1 MWYLLNKIESN
12 AENEIRAVIQV
23 PAASL
28 WFDGHFPGE
37 PVLPGLAQIGIVF
50 DVIKKASEG
59 ELRVLN
65 VSRVRFKRIVRPED
79 RLEVI
84 ATPLK
89 KEADAYTFQIQ
100 IQGDQVSSGV
110 VRLKRKTSANER
122 SAGDG
127 IAGQPSQSPAMP
139 EPL

>member
-1 MWYLLNKIESN
+1 MNNCWILDKKPVIMWYLLNEIESN
-12 AENEIRAVIQV
+12 TENEIRAVVEI
-23 PAASL
+23 PAASP

-37 PVLPGLAQIGIVF
+37 PVLPGLAQIGMVF

-59 ELRVLN
+59 ELRVLS

-110 VRLKRKTSANER
+110 VRLKRKN
-122 SAGDG
+122 
-127 IAGQPSQSPAMP
+127 
-139 EPL
+139 LNK

>member
-1 MWYLLNKIESN
+1 MNNRWSLDKKSVIMWYLLNKIESN
-12 AENEIRAVIQV
+12 TENEIRAVIQV
-23 PAASL
+23 PAASP

-37 PVLPGLAQIGIVF
+37 PILPGLAQIGIVF

-59 ELRVLN
+59 ELRVLS

-84 ATPLK
+84 VTPLK

-100 IQGDQVSSGV
+100 IQGAQVSSGV
-110 VRLKRKTSANER
+110 VRLKRKNLSK
-122 SAGDG
+122 
-127 IAGQPSQSPAMP
+127 
-139 EPL
+139 

>member
-1 MWYLLNKIESN
+1 MNNRLNLDKKSVIMWYLLNKIESN

-23 PAASL
+23 PAASP

-59 ELRVLN
+59 ELRVLS

-79 RLEVI
+79 RLDVI
-84 ATPLK
+84 AIPLK

-100 IQGDQVSSGV
+100 IQGDLVSSGV
-110 VRLKRKTSANER
+110 VRLKRKNLSK
-122 SAGDG
+122 
-127 IAGQPSQSPAMP
+127 
-139 EPL
+139 

>member
-1 MWYLLNKIESN
+1 MNNRWILDKKSVIMWYLLNKIESN
-12 AENEIRAVIQV
+12 AENEIRAVIQI
-23 PAASL
+23 PAASP

-59 ELRVLN
+59 ELRVLS

-89 KEADAYTFQIQ
+89 KEADAYTFQIK
-100 IQGDQVSSGV
+100 IQGDPVCSGV
-110 VRLKRKTSANER
+110 VRLKIKNLSK
-122 SAGDG
+122 
-127 IAGQPSQSPAMP
+127 
-139 EPL
+139 

>member
-12 AENEIRAVIQV
+12 AENEIRAVIQI
-23 PAASL
+23 PAASP

-37 PVLPGLAQIGIVF
+37 PILPGLAQIGIVF
-50 DVIKKASEG
+50 DAIKKASEG
-59 ELRVLN
+59 ELRVLS

-110 VRLKRKTSANER
+110 VRLKRKTSANES

-127 IAGQPSQSPAMP
+127 IAGQPGQSS
-139 EPL
+139 

>member
-12 AENEIRAVIQV
+12 TENEIRAVIQV
-23 PAASL
+23 PAASP

-37 PVLPGLAQIGIVF
+37 PILPGLAQIGIVF

-59 ELRVLN
+59 ELRVLS

-84 ATPLK
+84 VTPLK

-100 IQGDQVSSGV
+100 IQGAQVSSGV
-110 VRLKRKTSANER
+110 VRLKRKNLSK
-122 SAGDG
+122 
-127 IAGQPSQSPAMP
+127 
-139 EPL
+139 